1 MAVSMYLVTAIR
13 LWVLG
18 QLLCMKQQLW
28 VTLISEQTCHL
39 AMPFNRSLE
48 REALILNKPLYL
60 LYAVSILV
68 A

>member
-28 VTLISEQTCHL
+28 VTLISEQMCHL